1 MCRWD
6 TDKRNSSE
14 FVASKV
20 DASSWGSMKELRLLH
35 FQSRPLLCINYST
48 TLATNFRLLS
58 IASEMKTTCGKSPLM
73 IADVNWNKVLESNR
87 VQQYL

>member
-1 MCRWD
+1 
-6 TDKRNSSE
+6 
-14 FVASKV
+14 
-20 DASSWGSMKELRLLH
+20 MKELRLLH